1 MNYDKIIIHNYPGSA
16 SLSALANFRKDGKI
30 VSRTAAHN
38 VDTVLEF
45 ISRKPFCDGIPY
57 KVITHKC

>member
-1 MNYDKIIIHNYPGSA
+1 MKYDKIIIHNYSGSA
-16 SLSALANFRKDGKI
+16 SLSVVANFYRNGKI
-30 VSRTAAHN
+30 ASRMAAHD

-45 ISRKPFCDGIPY
+45 ISRKPFCDGIQY

>member
-1 MNYDKIIIHNYPGSA
+1 MNYDKIIIHSYPGSA
-16 SLSALANFRKDGKI
+16 SISVVANFYKAGKI
-30 VSRTAAHN
+30 VSRMAAHD

-45 ISRKPFCDGIPY
+45 ISRKPFCNGIPY